1 MTGLFSN
8 IMFQDLLAQYPG
20 VRLEVEQYLS
30 KWSRNLTIDYGKT
43 MEKYIL
49 LDKVYF
55 LVNFKSCHARVLNW
69 AIRENVRPVELAQY
83 GIFLYWASSTG
94 RILSRIAKLRT
105 LLWQL

>member
-1 MTGLFSN
+1 MTGLFLN

-49 LDKVYF
+49 LDKV
-55 LVNFKSCHARVLNW
+55 LPS
-69 AIRENVRPVELAQY
+69 
-83 GIFLYWASSTG
+83 
-94 RILSRIAKLRT
+94 
-105 LLWQL
+105 